1 MIDFQ
6 PLTLD
11 MKPEFDRLLR
21 RDTPR
26 GCEYSFNNL
35 YMWGRQQAAF
45 LDGYLVVLSQYN
57 RRCVYPFPAGH
68 GDVKPVLDAIIADAR
83 ERGIPCCISSMNQEE
98 CDLLER
104 LYPGKFRF
112 HSDRDFYDYVYDIH
126 DLAELRGRKFQKKRN
141 HLHKFQAAHPNY
153 TAQPLTDETMPAVQ
167 EMVEAWFAQR
177 LAIDPTEDFHLE
189 RRALRRAFAHREEMG
204 MEGLVLQE
212 DGYILAFTM
221 GSPLS
226 HTTFDI
232 HFEKARLDVD
242 GAYNAI
248 NLEFARYLREKY
260 PNLRWL
266 NREDDMGLEGLRKA
280 KLSYNPAFLLEKT
293 WARLWEERD
302 DV

>member
-26 GCEYSFNNL
+26 GCEYTFNNL
-35 YMWGRQQAAF
+35 YMWGRQKAAF
-45 LDGYLVVLSQYN
+45 LGGHLVVLSQYD
-57 RRCVYPFPAGH
+57 RRCIYPFPAGH
-68 GDVKPVLDAIIADAR
+68 GDVKPVLDAIIADAQA
-83 ERGIPCCISSMNQEE
+83 RGIPCCISSMNQEE
-98 CDLLER
+98 CDLLES

-112 HSDRDFYDYVYDIH
+112 HSDRDFYDYVYDIN

-141 HLHKFQAAHPNY
+141 HLHKFQAAHPDY
-153 TAQPLTDETMPAVQ
+153 TVEPLTDALLPGVQ
-167 EMVEAWFAQR
+167 ELVDNWFSQR

-189 RRALRRAFAHREEMG
+189 RRALRRAFAHRTELG

-212 DGYILAFTM
+212 HGEILAMTM

-226 HTTFDI
+226 DTTFDI
-232 HFEKARLDVD
+232 HFEKARLDVE

-266 NREDDMGLEGLRKA
+266 NREDDMGMEGLRKA
-280 KLSYNPAFLLEKT
+280 KLSYNPAFLLEKF
-293 WARLWEERD
+293 WARLWEDSDEE
-302 DV
+302 

>member
-1 MIDFQ
+1 MINFQ

-35 YMWGRQQAAF
+35 YLWGRQQAAF
-45 LDGYLVVLSQYN
+45 EEGYLVVLSQYN
-57 RRCVYPFPAGH
+57 RRCVYLFPAGH

-98 CDLLER
+98 CDLLES

-112 HSDRDFYDYVYDIH
+112 HSDRDFYDYVYDIN

-141 HLHKFQAAHPNY
+141 HLHKFQAAHPEY
-153 TAQPLTDETMPAVQ
+153 TADPLTDEWMPAVQ
-167 EMVEAWFAQR
+167 EMVDGWFAQR

-189 RRALRRAFAHREEMG
+189 RRALRRAFAHRKELG
-204 MEGLVLQE
+204 MEGLVLVE
-212 DGYILAFTM
+212 DGKILAMTM

-226 HTTFDI
+226 ETTFDI
-232 HFEKARLDVD
+232 HFEKALLDVE

-248 NLEFARYLREKY
+248 NLSFARYLREKY

-266 NREDDMGLEGLRKA
+266 DREDDMGLEGLRKA
-280 KLSYNPAFLLEKT
+280 KLSYNPAFLLEKY
-293 WARLWEERD
+293 WARLWEDTDEL
-302 DV
+302 